1 MAHDSRGAGA
11 SLRKCYSISGMEL
24 QEGGGRIEM
33 VWTGT
38 AMMIRG
44 IENSR
49 ENTETLL
56 IS

>member
-24 QEGGGRIEM
+24 QEGGGRREM